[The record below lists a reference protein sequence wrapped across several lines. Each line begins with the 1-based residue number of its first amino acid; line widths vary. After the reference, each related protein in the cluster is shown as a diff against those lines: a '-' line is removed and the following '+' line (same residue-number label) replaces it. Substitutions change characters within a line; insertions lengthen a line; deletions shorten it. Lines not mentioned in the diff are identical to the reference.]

1 MPLQKLPSFPAIVEG
16 GRMHFS
22 FALEDALIGANR
34 TSPLQTA
41 RLSRRTKTF
50 FPETILVNR
59 KIVAPREPAGLADFS
74 RRMPTRRIV
83 IILSMGVLPKGCS
96 GRHSGCPSLSVTG

>member
-34 TSPLQTA
+34 TSPLENA
-41 RLSRRTKTF
+41 RLSRRTKAF
-50 FPETILVNR
+50 FQKR
-59 KIVAPREPAGLADFS
+59 S
-74 RRMPTRRIV
+74 W
-83 IILSMGVLPKGCS
+83 
-96 GRHSGCPSLSVTG
+96 

>member
-1 MPLQKLPSFPAIVEG
+1 
-16 GRMHFS
+16 MHFS

-34 TSPLQTA
+34 TSPLRTD
-41 RLSRRTKTF
+41 RLSRRAKAF

-83 IILSMGVLPKGCS
+83 LILSMGVLPKGCS
-96 GRHSGCPSLSVTG
+96 CRHSGCPSLSVTG